1 MEDNALTIEL
11 VVNQNI
17 QVVLKILNVDRN
29 VNTLTT
35 NGDGD
40 WLAVI
45 LVLKEQSEVLTH
57 SR

>member
-29 VNTLTT
+29 VNTLTA
-35 NGDGD
+35 NGDWD

-57 SR
+57 SC